1 VTQPGAI
8 GGPFG
13 DENDVDRENAVTS
26 SSQLSTPYIPVSWGE
41 LLDKITIL
49 EIKRQHIVSE
59 SAQVN
64 IRAELSLLEEVAAP
78 MLMSQKEIGRL
89 QSELKSVNEALWTIE
104 EKIRGKEHAQM
115 FDAEFV
121 ALARSVYKRNDE
133 RAALKKKIND
143 ISGSHLVEEK
153 SYG

>member
-1 VTQPGAI
+1 
-8 GGPFG
+8 
-13 DENDVDRENAVTS
+13 VTS
-26 SSQLSTPYIPVSWGE
+26 SRPLSTPRIPVSWGD

-49 EIKRQHIVSE
+49 EIKRQRIASAA
-59 SAQVN
+59 AQVN
-64 IRAELSLLEEVAAP
+64 IRAELSLLEEVAASL
-78 MLMSQKEIGRL
+78 LMSQKEVGRL
-89 QSELKSVNEALWTIE
+89 QSELKTVNEALWEIE

-121 ALARSVYKRNDE
+121 ALARSVYRRNDE

-153 SYG
+153 SYR

>member
-1 VTQPGAI
+1 LAVRF
-8 GGPFG
+8 GG
-13 DENDVDRENAVTS
+13 ENNVDRENAVTS
-26 SSQLSTPYIPVSWGE
+26 SSPLSTPRIPISWGE

-49 EIKRQHIVSE
+49 EIKRQRIASAA
-59 SAQVN
+59 AQVN
-64 IRAELSLLEEVAAP
+64 ICAELSLLEEVAAS
-78 MLMSQKEIGRL
+78 LMSQKEVGRL
-89 QSELKSVNEALWTIE
+89 QSELKTVNEALWEIE

-121 ALARSVYKRNDE
+121 ALARSVYRRNDE

-153 SYG
+153 SYR